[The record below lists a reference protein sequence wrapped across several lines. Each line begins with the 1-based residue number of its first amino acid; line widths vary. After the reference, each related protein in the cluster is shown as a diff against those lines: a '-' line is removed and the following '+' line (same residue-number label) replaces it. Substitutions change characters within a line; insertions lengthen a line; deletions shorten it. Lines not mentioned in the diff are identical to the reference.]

1 MGMQARKYYSRTPI
15 TEAVIDLRV
24 ELLPEVQPDILVQVH
39 SSIQAEYP
47 KCEDMFLLEGLMI
60 AGDSVG
66 ATASQSRIGYR
77 FVSSDQK
84 QILQTR
90 LDGFTFSRL
99 APYDCWETFRDE
111 AQRLWSIYQSL
122 TNPKTIVRLAVRY
135 INRLDIPLP
144 IGDLKE
150 YLRTFPEVSA
160 DLPQGL
166 SGYFMQLQIP
176 QNNLGAMLVLNET
189 IVPPPAPDVV
199 SVLLDIDIF
208 KEQDIPND
216 EVEIWHFL
224 EQLYKLADE
233 VFEACITERTRELIN

>member
-1 MGMQARKYYSRTPI
+1 MQARKHYSRTPI
-15 TEAVIDLRV
+15 TEAVIDIQV
-24 ELLPEVQPDILVQVH
+24 ELSPEFKLDNLVQVH

-47 KCEDMFLLEGLMI
+47 EREDVFVLEGLMM
-60 AGDSVG
+60 AGDNVG
-66 ATASQSRIGYR
+66 ATASQTQIGYR
-77 FVSSDQK
+77 FVSSKQK

-90 LDGFTFSRL
+90 LNGFTFSRL
-99 APYDCWETFRDE
+99 SPYDCWETFRDE

-122 TNPKTIVRLAVRY
+122 TNPKTIIRLTVRY

-144 IGDLKE
+144 VGDLKE

-176 QNNLGAMLVLNET
+176 QNNLGAMLVLNQT
-189 IVPPPAPDVV
+189 IVPPPAPEIV
-199 SVLLDIDIF
+199 SILLDIDIF
-208 KEQDIPND
+208 RERDIPND
-216 EVEIWHFL
+216 QVGIWDFL
-224 EQLYKLADE
+224 EQLHKLADE

>member
-15 TEAVIDLRV
+15 TEAVIDIRV
-24 ELLPEVQPDILVQVH
+24 ELLPEVQPDFLVQVQ

-47 KCEDMFLLEGLMI
+47 ERENMFILEGLMMV
-60 AGDSVG
+60 GDSV
-66 ATASQSRIGYR
+66 AARANQSQIGYR
-77 FVSSDQK
+77 FVSSDHK

-99 APYDCWETFRDE
+99 APYECWEKFRDE
-111 AQRLWSIYQSL
+111 AKRLWSIYESL

-144 IGDLKE
+144 VGDLKE

-176 QNNLGAMLVLNET
+176 QDNLGAILVLNET
-189 IVPPPAPDVV
+189 IVPPPVPDIV

-208 KEQDIPND
+208 KEGNVPNN
-216 EVEIWHFL
+216 EVEIWGFL
-224 EQLYKLADE
+224 EQLHKLADE